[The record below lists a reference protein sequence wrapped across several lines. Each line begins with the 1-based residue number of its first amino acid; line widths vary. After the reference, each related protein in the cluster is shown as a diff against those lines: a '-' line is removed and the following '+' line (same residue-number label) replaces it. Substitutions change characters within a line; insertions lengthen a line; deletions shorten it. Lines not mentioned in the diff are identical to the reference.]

1 MKKRILCLAMTVIM
15 AVGAPMTV
23 FARDY
28 EGKDGWLVEFDGEK
42 MHNNF
47 ESSALADEA
56 VNVQPGDS
64 ITLKVQ
70 IRNSSKDETDW
81 YMSNEVIKTLEDDK
95 ASAAGGAY
103 EYRLAYTSGS
113 AGSAETVLYDS
124 ETVGGD
130 EANPNGE
137 GLHEADES
145 LKDFFFL
152 ERLAK
157 NGSGVVSLKI
167 KVDGET
173 QGNGYQETLAKL
185 QMNFAVEK
193 VAPGKK
199 TVVTTTVKTGD
210 TAKTLLLSALALAS
224 GIVLLILGLLYL
236 KKNREEAE
244 ANVRRSRRTHRRKG
258 E

>member
-1 MKKRILCLAMTVIM
+1 MRKRILCLAMTVVM
-15 AVGAPMTV
+15 VVGAQMTA
-23 FARDY
+23 FAKDY
-28 EGKDGWLVEFDGEK
+28 QGKDGWQAEFDGKELK
-42 MHNNF
+42 TNF
-47 ESSALADEA
+47 ESTALADEA

-64 ITLKVQ
+64 ITLKVR
-70 IRNSSKDETDW
+70 ILNSVKDETDW

-95 ASAAGGAY
+95 AAAAGGAY
-103 EYRLAYTSGS
+103 EYRLTYTGSSSG
-113 AGSAETVLYDS
+113 ETVLYDS

-137 GLHEADES
+137 GLHETDES

-157 NGSGVVSLKI
+157 DGSGVVSLTI

-199 TVVTTTVKTGD
+199 TVITTIVKTGD
-210 TAKTLLLSALALAS
+210 TSKALLFSGLALAS
-224 GIVLLILGLLYL
+224 GIVLLIFGLLYL
-236 KKNREEAE
+236 KKNRNEDPQAQGHG
-244 ANVRRSRRTHRRKG
+244 RRHHRRKG